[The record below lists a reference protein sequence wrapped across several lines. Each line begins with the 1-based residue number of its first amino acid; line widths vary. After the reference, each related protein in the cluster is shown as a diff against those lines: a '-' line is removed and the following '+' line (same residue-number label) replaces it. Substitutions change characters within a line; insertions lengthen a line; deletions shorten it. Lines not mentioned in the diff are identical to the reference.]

1 MGVAG
6 GILSYGKNREA
17 LTKDPAVFAL
27 RELVLVDAEGDLVIK
42 LRFPER
48 YLTLKYESEELR
60 NLWFK
65 VFTEEAQ
72 RLGAKIAQAAP
83 VAKASK
89 EQVPEKQPEAKAADA
104 QPATAPAKAHEGQS
118 VAPSDE
124 NASTGTTIEA
134 FALTDEPSPNR
145 PPSPRS
151 MLASGSAKA
160 SAAAAK
166 WGTVDDDEDRMEV
179 QAPYQ
184 ASNPA
189 PVVPP
194 RPEAAVLPPSR
205 PRQAAQPPGAR
216 PASGRASGLLRP
228 GDTRLQVSVPPES
241 EASPFAPVFDSFT
254 FGSPKI
260 RVVDA
265 KASNTGTGD
274 ILDNEVPPADENFLD
289 DWDSDDN

>member
-1 MGVAG
+1 MSYAKTRDA
-6 GILSYGKNREA
+6 LS
-17 LTKDPAVFAL
+17 KDPAVFAL
-27 RELVLVDAEGDLVIK
+27 RELELVDADGDLNIK

-48 YLTLKYESEELR
+48 YLTLKYETEALR
-60 NLWFK
+60 NLWFQ
-65 VFTEEAQ
+65 VFTEEAS
-72 RLGAKIAQAAP
+72 RLGAKAAQAKAGTAP
-83 VAKASK
+83 VSWKAY
-89 EQVPEKQPEAKAADA
+89 
-104 QPATAPAKAHEGQS
+104 EGYPD
-118 VAPSDE
+118 APSDE
-124 NASTGTTIEA
+124 NASEGTAIAT
-134 FALTDEPSPNR
+134 FALTDEPVAYR

-166 WGTVDDDEDRMEV
+166 WGTVDDGEDRMEV